1 MKRLTRLISALALL
15 FVIGLGP
22 VTAVSA
28 ATVCSNSGNPLS
40 CACGAGGGVA
50 NTSTCKADTSD
61 PITGPNGVIKKVS
74 LVIAFI
80 AGLAAVIIILIAG
93 LMYVTAGGDAQKVS
107 SARSAI
113 IGAVVGLVIV
123 AASESIVIFVVN
135 KL

>member
-1 MKRLTRLISALALL
+1 MRFVSALALL
-15 FVIGLGP
+15 FVIGFGP
-22 VTAVSA
+22 VATVSA
-28 ATVCSNSGNPLS
+28 AGTLCSNSGNPLS

-61 PITGPNGVIKKVS
+61 PITGSHGVIKKVS

-80 AGLAAVIIILIAG
+80 AGIVAVIIIIIAG
-93 LMYVTAGGDAQKVS
+93 FMYVTGGGDPQKVS

-113 IGAVVGLVIV
+113 IGAVVGLIIV
-123 AASESIVIFVVN
+123 AASESIVIFVIN